1 MFQILINCF
10 GWGEILKHLYI
21 IKSKTLLNMRVKI
34 YFLNSLLYI
43 CTIIETVVITFIFMD
58 EYPMV

>member
-21 IKSKTLLNMRVKI
+21 IKSKILLNMRVEI
-34 YFLNSLLYI
+34 YFLNLLLYMYYHRNCGDYLYI
-43 CTIIETVVITFIFMD
+43 
-58 EYPMV
+58 YG